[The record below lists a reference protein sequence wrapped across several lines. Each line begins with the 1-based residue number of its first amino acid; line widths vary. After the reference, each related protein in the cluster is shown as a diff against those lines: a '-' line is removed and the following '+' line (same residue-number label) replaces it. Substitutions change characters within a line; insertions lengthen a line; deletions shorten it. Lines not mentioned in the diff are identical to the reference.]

1 MSELTKII
9 LGLAIL
15 LSIVYSL
22 LIWSS
27 LSGGK
32 DITIYQVS
40 IAINILIALWFW
52 YVATRRTGD
61 PQDGMGLGPIMLI
74 CGTITI
80 LIPLICVIVYF
91 IRRF

>member
-9 LGLAIL
+9 IGLVVV
-15 LSIVYSL
+15 LSSVYSL

-27 LSGGK
+27 LRNGK
-32 DITIYQVS
+32 DITIYLVS

-52 YVATRRTGD
+52 YMANRRTGD

-74 CGTITI
+74 CGAVTI

>member
-9 LGLAIL
+9 LGLAIG
-15 LSIVYSL
+15 LSSVYSL

-27 LSGGK
+27 LKGGK
-32 DITIYQVS
+32 DISIYLIG

-52 YVATRRTGD
+52 YMATRRTGD

-74 CGTITI
+74 CGAITI
-80 LIPLICVIVYF
+80 LIPLICMIVYF

>member
-9 LGLAIL
+9 IGLAVV
-15 LSIVYSL
+15 LSSVYSL

-27 LSGGK
+27 LKGGK
-32 DITIYQVS
+32 DISIYLVS
-40 IAINILIALWFW
+40 IAINVLVALWFW
-52 YVATRRTGD
+52 YIATRRTGD
-61 PQDGMGLGPIMLI
+61 PQDGMGLGPIMLV
-74 CGTITI
+74 CGAVTI

>member
-9 LGLAIL
+9 LGLGIV
-15 LSIVYSL
+15 LSSVYSL

-27 LSGGK
+27 LRSGK
-32 DITIYQVS
+32 DITIYLVS

-74 CGTITI
+74 CGAVTI

-91 IRRF
+91 TRRF